1 MVLSR
6 TIGGGTCVTK
16 CLSLIVFAEPGDQQ
30 PVPNT
35 KENDETSTV
44 KKKKWKKQGSG
55 GRLPFVT
62 PAFHRSRSLFIYMC
76 FMAGLCFRKY
86 CIS

>member
-16 CLSLIVFAEPGDQQ
+16 GLSLIVFAEPGDQQ

-35 KENDETSTV
+35 KENEETSTV
-44 KKKKWKKQGSG
+44 KKEVEEKDQGADCHLSP
-55 GRLPFVT
+55 LPFSGHV
-62 PAFHRSRSLFIYMC
+62 PLIIFMC
-76 FMAGLCFRKY
+76 FLVGLCFR
-86 CIS
+86 IP